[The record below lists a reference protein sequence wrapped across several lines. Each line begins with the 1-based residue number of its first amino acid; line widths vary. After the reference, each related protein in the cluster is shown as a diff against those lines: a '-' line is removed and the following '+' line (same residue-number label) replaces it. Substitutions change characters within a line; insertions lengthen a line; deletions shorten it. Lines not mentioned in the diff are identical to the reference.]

1 MDNPPSATSPPQEAV
16 QEDGVVES
24 APLPVPTPAPASA
37 APTPTQEFLEIP
49 PPIRQLIRGFADRST
64 PKSSSVEN
72 RREGITLEWRA
83 QAKSKADEARALQAL
98 QQEVATLKEEKECLS
113 RGWACQEEVYKASL
127 KRPQEINE
135 EARKRLHGA
144 GHANAELLNQV
155 ASLQSKIA
163 DLEMAVRT
171 SEAQQKHLADQ
182 CADREQSLEKTE
194 GELAAQMEALNLLQ
208 TEHGTF
214 QAELNRLQVEKE
226 VLEKQLASWDSAIE
240 ELERA
245 KKELIVEREIRD
257 STIEK
262 LEKAKRKL
270 IDDMADTFAEG
281 FKEALAQAAC
291 ENPGIDT
298 SNCNPFNHIIDGKV
312 VPLDLGE

>member
-1 MDNPPSATSPPQEAV
+1 M
-16 QEDGVVES
+16 
-24 APLPVPTPAPASA
+24 
-37 APTPTQEFLEIP
+37 EIP
-49 PPIRQLIRGFADRST
+49 PPIRQLMRGFNERLSPGEPFGVKQT
-64 PKSSSVEN
+64 
-72 RREGITLEWRA
+72 EGMPYYLGAFLAVALEWRA
-83 QAKSKADEARALQAL
+83 QVKSKADEARALQTL
-98 QQEVATLKEEKECLS
+98 QQEVATLKEEKESLC

-127 KRPQEINE
+127 KRAQEANE

-144 GHANAELLNQV
+144 GQASAELLNQV

-163 DLEMAVRT
+163 NLETAVKT
-171 SEAQQKHLADQ
+171 FEAQQKQLAEQ
-182 CADREQSLEKTE
+182 CADQEQSLEKIE
-194 GELAAQMEALNLLQ
+194 GELAAEMEALNLLQ

-226 VLEKQLASWDSAIE
+226 VLEKQLASEDSAIE

-257 STIEK
+257 STIEN
-262 LEKAKRKL
+262 LEKAKGKL

-281 FKEALAQAAC
+281 FKEALAQATC

-298 SNCNPFNHIIDGKV
+298 SNCNPFNHIVDGKV